1 MLEGPHRGMEKKYP
15 VCIPEYLKEKDVNPY
30 AFVKSLS
37 DATPENETVFVDT
50 GCAVAWMTQAFEFKK
65 GQRLF
70 HDYNNTAMG
79 YALPASIGACIALDG
94 KSLTCVTGDGSLQMN
109 IQELATVVRH
119 RLPIRIFLLNNKGY
133 SMIQQTQ
140 DQWLDSR
147 YEGSTIE
154 GGLAFPDFVRVA
166 DAYGY
171 KTFNISR
178 NDELEST
185 IRRVFSTPGPVF
197 CNVNLRPE
205 HRVIPQVKFG
215 RALEDS
221 EPLLDHEE
229 FLKNMIVAPDRALL
243 SSPVAYSIASLK
255 PHIELDRAIA
265 FGVLSRVW
273 PVISGPITIVLI
285 ASYFSPSMQGYYYTF
300 NSLLALQVLAE
311 LGFGQVIMQFM
322 SHEWSKLSITADRR
336 IVGEA
341 SRRPVKSLQPFQVGG
356 CVVHNGGIILA
367 IGLATFGL
375 YFSCNRRMLRCRGNS
390 HGSLFLCVLIGVR
403 LAFLPFWSLLEGSN
417 QVTELYAYRCL
428 ETLATSLAAWT
439 VIISGAGLWA
449 VTVSVLAAVLS
460 SLAFVVLRYRAFF
473 VGLLRRRNGP
483 KIHWKKELWPM
494 QWRIAISW
502 LSGYFLFQFFIPVI
516 FHYKGS
522 AEAGRVGLTWN
533 IAAALAAVC
542 GTWVAVRRTTTRYA
556 HCEKGLCR
564 TRSSVLALELQHRR
578 SCSGWHGGTLDW
590 DLCP

>member
-1 MLEGPHRGMEKKYP
+1 MQPDVLIQSDAKQFITTIKGRLPAKGQDVTCWKGHIAEWKKKYP

-221 EPLLDHEE
+221 EPLLDREE
-229 FLKNMIVAPDRALL
+229 FLKNMIVAPDKA
-243 SSPVAYSIASLK
+243 SIK
-255 PHIELDRAIA
+255 
-265 FGVLSRVW
+265 
-273 PVISGPITIVLI
+273 
-285 ASYFSPSMQGYYYTF
+285 
-300 NSLLALQVLAE
+300 
-311 LGFGQVIMQFM
+311 
-322 SHEWSKLSITADRR
+322 
-336 IVGEA
+336 
-341 SRRPVKSLQPFQVGG
+341 
-356 CVVHNGGIILA
+356 
-367 IGLATFGL
+367 
-375 YFSCNRRMLRCRGNS
+375 
-390 HGSLFLCVLIGVR
+390 
-403 LAFLPFWSLLEGSN
+403 
-417 QVTELYAYRCL
+417 
-428 ETLATSLAAWT
+428 
-439 VIISGAGLWA
+439 
-449 VTVSVLAAVLS
+449 
-460 SLAFVVLRYRAFF
+460 
-473 VGLLRRRNGP
+473 
-483 KIHWKKELWPM
+483 
-494 QWRIAISW
+494 
-502 LSGYFLFQFFIPVI
+502 
-516 FHYKGS
+516 
-522 AEAGRVGLTWN
+522 
-533 IAAALAAVC
+533 
-542 GTWVAVRRTTTRYA
+542 
-556 HCEKGLCR
+556 
-564 TRSSVLALELQHRR
+564 
-578 SCSGWHGGTLDW
+578 
-590 DLCP
+590 